1 MFNSYTTNTL
11 LYDAE
16 LCINCGKCWE
26 VCPQGVFVPDGK
38 VAKLVNLQACIECG
52 ACMLNCPVKAIVVE
66 SGVGCAA
73 AMINAALRGQ
83 KMESGICGC
92 ADDTSSATCN
102 CG

>member
-38 VAKLVNLQACIECG
+38 VAKLVNSQACIECG

-102 CG
+102 FG

>member
-1 MFNSYTTNTL
+1 MFNSYATNTL

-26 VCPQGVFVPDGK
+26 VCPQAVFAPNGK
-38 VAKLVNLQACIECG
+38 VARLINSQACIECG

-73 AMINAALRGQ
+73 AMINAAIRGQ

-92 ADDTSSATCN
+92 SEDNPSASCN

>member
-11 LYDAE
+11 LYDSE

-26 VCPQGVFVPDGK
+26 VCPRGVFITNGK
-38 VAKLVNLQACIECG
+38 VAKLFNSQACIECG

-73 AMINAALRGQ
+73 AMINASLRGQ
-83 KMESGICGC
+83 KMESGTCGC
-92 ADDTSSATCN
+92 RDDGPSPSCN